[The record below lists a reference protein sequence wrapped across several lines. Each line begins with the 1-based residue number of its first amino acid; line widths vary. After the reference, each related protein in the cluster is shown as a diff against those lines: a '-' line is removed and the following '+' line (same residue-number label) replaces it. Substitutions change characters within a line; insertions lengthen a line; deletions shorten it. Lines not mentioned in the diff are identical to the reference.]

1 MTNYGDLVRE
11 QREYWNSGATR
22 SISYRIECLKKL
34 KKSIKDRY
42 DDIIVALQKD
52 LGKAE
57 FEAFTTEIMGV
68 FEELNYAIKH
78 VYSWSKPK
86 RVKTAMSL
94 FKSSGKI
101 YSEPYGC
108 VLVIT
113 AWNYP
118 FALAMIPLIG
128 AIAAGNCCMI
138 KPSELAPNT
147 SAVVTKIIGSIYE
160 EKYCTVVEGG
170 VEASTSLLEQKFDM
184 IHYTGSEQVG
194 KIVAQAAAKHLTPVV
209 LELGGKSPCI
219 VDSTAD
225 MEVSARRIIWG
236 KFTNAGQTCTAPDY
250 LLVHHTIKD
259 KLIAA
264 LQKQLIEFY
273 GDSAESSSDYSNI
286 VNSKHFDRIVSL
298 LNDVDI
304 VIGGKN
310 DKKQLY
316 IEPTLVNNVKWDDPI
331 MKDEIFGPI
340 LPILTY
346 YDLDEIIKI
355 INSRN
360 KPLALYYF
368 SKDKNS
374 QQKII
379 NEVPFGGGCINA
391 TLMHNA
397 SPTMPFGG
405 VGNSGMGN
413 YHGKYSFDAFS
424 HQKSI
429 LKKSLKVDFKFPYP
443 PYRNKGKLIKRMH
456 L

>member
-1 MTNYGDLVRE
+1 MN
-11 QREYWNSGATR
+11 
-22 SISYRIECLKKL
+22 
-34 KKSIKDRY
+34 
-42 DDIIVALQKD
+42 
-52 LGKAE
+52 
-57 FEAFTTEIMGV
+57 
-68 FEELNYAIKH
+68 
-78 VYSWSKPK
+78 
-86 RVKTAMSL
+86 
-94 FKSSGKI
+94 
-101 YSEPYGC
+101 
-108 VLVIT
+108 
-113 AWNYP
+113 
-118 FALAMIPLIG
+118 PLIG
-128 AIAAGNCCMI
+128 AIAAGNCCII

-147 SAVVTKIIGSIYE
+147 SAVVAKIIGSIYE
-160 EKYCTVVEGG
+160 EKYCTVVEVGG
-170 VEASTSLLEQKFDM
+170 KESTFLLEQKFDM

-194 KIVAQAAAKHLTPVV
+194 KIIAQAAAKQLTPVI

-236 KFTNAGQTCTAPDY
+236 KFTNAGQTCIAPDY
-250 LLVHHTIKD
+250 LLVHHTVKD
-259 KLIAA
+259 QLIAE

-273 GDSAESSSDYSNI
+273 GDSPETSSDYSHI
-286 VNSKHFDRIVSL
+286 VNRKHFDRIVSI

-304 VIGGKN
+304 VIGGKS
-310 DKKQLY
+310 DEKKLY
-316 IEPTLVNNVKWDDPI
+316 IEPTIVNNVKWDDPI

-355 INSRN
+355 INLRS

-391 TLMHNA
+391 TLIHNA
-397 SPTMPFGG
+397 TPTMPFGG
-405 VGNSGMGN
+405 VGNSGIGN

-429 LKKSLKVDFKFPYP
+429 LKKSLKVDSRFPYP
-443 PYRNKGKLIKRMH
+443 PYRNKVKLIKRMYM
-456 L
+456 